1 MSDFS
6 KALVIAVNL
15 SAQKVYIFTNLHYSQ
30 ETQKRIA
37 KFSRSSSIQVELIDI
52 FEISEKIK
60 ELYPELLKSHSSVFL
75 NQLMDSVTQHSESK
89 KVVADRSIIPNILP
103 DLTGQARNKMFDDC
117 YKAIADKTGVLI
129 ISGIQGCGKSL
140 FINHLIHKLYIE
152 YACPCNKINLEEL
165 PTIRE
170 FLVKILS
177 VIWNIDVLEIMKFSL
192 QDIEEITDYLSEE
205 ELSSPCK
212 GFTV

>member
-1 MSDFS
+1 
-6 KALVIAVNL
+6 
-15 SAQKVYIFTNLHYSQ
+15 
-30 ETQKRIA
+30 
-37 KFSRSSSIQVELIDI
+37 
-52 FEISEKIK
+52 
-60 ELYPELLKSHSSVFL
+60 
-75 NQLMDSVTQHSESK
+75 MDSVTQHSESK

-205 ELSSPCK
+205 ELSSHAKALLFDILSVKNTQNDGNNNLKQYYFFEYLYRIYKPLLK
-212 GFTV
+212 RKRHILYFHNLDYSTSASVMSQ